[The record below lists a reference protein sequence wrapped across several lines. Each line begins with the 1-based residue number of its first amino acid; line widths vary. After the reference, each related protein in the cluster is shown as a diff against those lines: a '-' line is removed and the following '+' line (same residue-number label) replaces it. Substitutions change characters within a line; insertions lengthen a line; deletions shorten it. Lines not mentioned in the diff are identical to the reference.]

1 MSIVRASIFKIDSE
15 SHQISVDAKNKQSLI
30 RTLEKKCYTLK
41 RKKRNKLEKIMQ
53 IGCTR
58 GKKRR
63 VLFVKEVEDKGKE
76 RGRGEGSL

>member
-1 MSIVRASIFKIDSE
+1 M
-15 SHQISVDAKNKQSLI
+15 
-30 RTLEKKCYTLK
+30 K
-41 RKKRNKLEKIMQ
+41 RKKRNKLEKTMQ